1 MHPSEIP
8 LNVLAEAAADGVIL
22 IDDQSTILFVNPA
35 AGRIFGYEPVDI
47 LGNKLTSLMPERLRQ
62 IHLTSLERYIATG
75 QRHISWQNVEL
86 TGLHKSGREFPI
98 EMSFTEYTS
107 QGRRFFTGFVRDVT
121 ERKQA
126 EEALR
131 VRADE
136 LQVRR
141 ARQAA
146 LGCGDPRRLR
156 Q

>member
-1 MHPSEIP
+1 MYVYDLSSLIP
-8 LNVLAEAAADGVIL
+8 EY
-22 IDDQSTILFVNPA
+22 
-35 AGRIFGYEPVDI
+35 R
-47 LGNKLTSLMPERLRQ
+47 RQ

-75 QRHISWQNVEL
+75 QRHISWQNVQL

-98 EMSFTEYTS
+98 EVSFTEYTS

-141 ARQAA
+141 ARHAA
-146 LGCGDPRRLR
+146 
-156 Q
+156 